1 MSMYYPRAVE
11 PLLKSA
17 VKQFPAILLTGV
29 RQSGKSTLLR
39 HLFPAY
45 TYVTLDDGGL
55 CNLARNDPALFLN
68 SYESPLI
75 IDEIQYAPEL
85 FSALKIKIDLDRNHR
100 GRYLLT
106 GSQAFQMMQGVSE
119 TLAGRVAVLRLHP
132 LAWGEFQKVH
142 PDSTQVIDQ
151 MVRGFYPELMVYKE
165 LDSELWSS
173 SYFST
178 YIERDVRNIKQIT
191 DLGVFRD
198 FLTLLAARVGRLLNF
213 SEIAKECG
221 ISQPTV
227 RSWIRVLETSQLIYL
242 LRPFHRNI
250 TKRIV
255 KASKLYFMDTGL
267 LCYLLGID
275 TGERL
280 RKAAER
286 GHLFENM
293 VVAEAI
299 KRASTLK
306 GKTDFWFYR
315 TQSGVEVDLVV
326 ERKGRTYAYE
336 IKFTETP
343 RPKMT
348 SALKLFGKDVAC
360 DERSVLCLKKETVLL
375 TESIS
380 SVHWFTG
387 LKWE

>member
-1 MSMYYPRAVE
+1 
-11 PLLKSA
+11 
-17 VKQFPAILLTGV
+17 
-29 RQSGKSTLLR
+29 
-39 HLFPAY
+39 
-45 TYVTLDDGGL
+45 
-55 CNLARNDPALFLN
+55 
-68 SYESPLI
+68 
-75 IDEIQYAPEL
+75 
-85 FSALKIKIDLDRNHR
+85 
-100 GRYLLT
+100 
-106 GSQAFQMMQGVSE
+106 
-119 TLAGRVAVLRLHP
+119 
-132 LAWGEFQKVH
+132 
-142 PDSTQVIDQ
+142 
-151 MVRGFYPELMVYKE
+151 MVRGFYPELTVYKE
-165 LDSELWSS
+165 LDAELWCS

-178 YIERDVRNIKQIT
+178 YIERDVRNIKQII

-242 LRPFHRNI
+242 LRPFRRNI

-255 KASKLYFMDTGL
+255 KAPTLYFMDTGL

-280 RKAAER
+280 RKTAES

-293 VVAEAI
+293 VVAEAV
-299 KRASTLK
+299 KRASVLK
-306 GKTDFWFYR
+306 GQTDLWFYR

-326 ERKGRTYAYE
+326 ERKGRTHAYE

-343 RPKMT
+343 RLKMV
-348 SALKLFGKDVAC
+348 SALKLFGKEVDCA
-360 DERSVLCLKKETVLL
+360 DRSVLCLKKGILPL

-380 SVHWFTG
+380 AVHWFTG
-387 LKWE
+387 FVWE